1 MARGKVISKILLD
14 SSQAALFAGV
24 EIHNKPNISYRYQTS
39 IILIINAWE
48 LALKVFVYKYIGR
61 EKIYEDK
68 EKRHTIRFTYALDI
82 VRQKI
87 NADKGNAEFE
97 AVCKNLYL
105 LNDYRNN
112 IAHFGNIE
120 LDSIVFMLLNKA
132 VLNYDMFVQEYFNK
146 DITNNSNL
154 VILPIGFRLPI
165 DPIDY
170 LRKRTKGEP
179 NAFVKQVMDTVKEL
193 HEKNIKETIIVG
205 FDLCMASAKKIEN
218 ADIIAAITSVNPEVS
233 VVKEYR
239 ITNNPNAP
247 LVRGIEDIP
256 PLRYQDIIDRIKI
269 ERPDIKITKVFY
281 SVMREIKQDEK
292 LCRSRYLDPN
302 IRDGAKKFFYYEEA
316 VDIIIKKYDEE
327 IIKLEMEK

>member
-1 MARGKVISKILLD
+1 MARGKVVSKTLLD
-14 SSQAALFAGV
+14 SSQAALFAGI
-24 EIHNKPNISYRYQTS
+24 EIHNKPNIPYRYQTS

-48 LALKVFVYKYIGR
+48 LALKAFIYKYIGR

-132 VLNYDMFVQEYFNK
+132 VLNYDVFIKEYFNK

-170 LRKRTKGEP
+170 LRKRTEGEH
-179 NAFVKQVMDTVKEL
+179 NAFVKQVMDSIKEL
-193 HEKNIKETIIVG
+193 HEKNIKETIVIG

-218 ADIIAAITSVNPEVS
+218 ADIVAAITAINPEVS

-256 PLRYQDIIDRIKI
+256 P
-269 ERPDIKITKVFY
+269 
-281 SVMREIKQDEK
+281 
-292 LCRSRYLDPN
+292 
-302 IRDGAKKFFYYEEA
+302 
-316 VDIIIKKYDEE
+316 
-327 IIKLEMEK
+327 